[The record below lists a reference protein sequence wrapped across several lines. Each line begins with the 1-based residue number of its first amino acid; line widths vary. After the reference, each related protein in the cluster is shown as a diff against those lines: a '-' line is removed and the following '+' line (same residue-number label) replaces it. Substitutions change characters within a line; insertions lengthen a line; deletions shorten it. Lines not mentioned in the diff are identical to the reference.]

1 MKTRQLGKST
11 VSEVDIRAQADHI
24 PDFIPPGVRF
34 FQKEIAGHTHPQ
46 AFPIFNF
53 IVALPV
59 FFQWQIEIRLNSVN
73 FPARVSHRSHRLS
86 ASQTEEKTAR
96 TVPAFSISLH
106 DPGIFR
112 GDEANSPECQRQT
125 RYFRPAGGNESGDIV
140 MVIQIRQA
148 TIRDIDLLTQW
159 RMEVLHEVFA
169 IPPAQ
174 SVTELEA
181 EKRRYYQA
189 ELPRDGHIACF
200 AYIGEEIVGCG
211 GMCL

>member
-1 MKTRQLGKST
+1 
-11 VSEVDIRAQADHI
+11 
-24 PDFIPPGVRF
+24 
-34 FQKEIAGHTHPQ
+34 
-46 AFPIFNF
+46 
-53 IVALPV
+53 
-59 FFQWQIEIRLNSVN
+59 
-73 FPARVSHRSHRLS
+73 
-86 ASQTEEKTAR
+86 
-96 TVPAFSISLH
+96 
-106 DPGIFR
+106 
-112 GDEANSPECQRQT
+112 
-125 RYFRPAGGNESGDIV
+125 